1 MKKLLKILGFSVLG
15 SIVFFVIVGILIN
28 IFVPEEE
35 LEEMSL
41 RNEERRQERAEA
53 RKQAEQEKIAKE
65 KAAEQERLAQEKAA
79 EELAKEKARLEKEA
93 AEQEKAAKE
102 AERKR
107 KRQEELKA
115 RIEEMKKDTSY
126 WVTPYT
132 LIKDYDTNPFAADA
146 KYRGK
151 IVQVTGTLRDFGD
164 GATLLLASGNL
175 PQTITCSISSGALGL
190 LRKGHKIELVGR
202 IDYDTKVGN
211 IKLWD
216 CHILSPSRTVEKTR

>member
-35 LEEMSL
+35 LEEMSI

-53 RKQAEQEKIAKE
+53 RKQAEQEKIA
-65 KAAEQERLAQEKAA
+65 REKAA

-93 AEQEKAAKE
+93 AAQEKAEKE

-107 KRQEELKA
+107 KRQAELKA

-146 KYRGK
+146 KYKGK

-164 GATLLLASGNL
+164 GATLLLASGNMAE
-175 PQTITCSISSGALGL
+175 TISCSIDSGPLGL
-190 LRKGHKIELVGR
+190 LRKGNKIKLVGR
-202 IDYDTKVGN
+202 IDYGTKAGN
-211 IKLWD
+211 IKLWM
-216 CHILSPSRTVEKTR
+216 CHILSPSQTGEKTK